1 MELQLTG
8 TGNQEALSLQE
19 QLVVALRKAFEVAVD
34 VAVQEVT
41 KVVGRAAGEH
51 EKMTQ
56 EIESLRQR
64 LMRAEA
70 MTGGRGGGS
79 LHPTRVKHTQQ
90 PRTKSFPKEGNGL
103 LADCR
108 PNLQRKRGRNN
119 RTSADSGAT
128 RVLQRNYGCVSWDA
142 VNVGP
147 YSTF

>member
-8 TGNQEALSLQE
+8 TGKREALSLQE
-19 QLVVALRKAFEVAVD
+19 QLVVALRKAFEVSVEI
-34 VAVQEVT
+34 AVQEVT
-41 KVVGRAAGEH
+41 KVVGRAAGER
-51 EKMTQ
+51 EKMTR

-70 MTGGRGGGS
+70 MAVGRGDGP
-79 LHPTRVKHTQQ
+79 LHPTHAKHAEQ
-90 PRTKSFPKEGNGL
+90 SL

-108 PNLQRKRGRNN
+108 PNLQRKRGGNN

-128 RVLQRNYGCVSWDA
+128 QVLQRNYGCVGWDA

-147 YSTF
+147 YSPF